1 MVALPSR
8 RGRSPEPPGME
19 LPARDW
25 EFSGDWEFRWG
36 LGIQVSAPL
45 LSPRGHSLDQLPHGQ
60 GKLAQGWPGPAG
72 FYTFRLFPGSLQ
84 LNPQPEPPSW
94 VVLTDSSHTISK
106 PGL

>member
-19 LPARDW
+19 LPPR
-25 EFSGDWEFRWG
+25 GWEFRLG

-72 FYTFRLFPGSLQ
+72 FYTFRPFPGSLQ

-94 VVLTDSSHTISK
+94 VVFTDSSHTISK